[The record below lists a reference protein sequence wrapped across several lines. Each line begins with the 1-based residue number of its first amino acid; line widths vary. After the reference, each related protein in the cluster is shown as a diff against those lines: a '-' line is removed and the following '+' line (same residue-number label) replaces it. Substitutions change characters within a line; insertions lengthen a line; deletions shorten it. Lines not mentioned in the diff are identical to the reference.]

1 MNPTSEILERVN
13 KSSSEHH
20 DGVFTRL
27 FRYLLREDIY
37 FAAYQKLYANSGA
50 MTPGSDN
57 DTADGFS
64 AEYVHELI
72 EELRSGKY
80 KPKPVRREYIK
91 KQNGKMRPLGIPS
104 FRDKLLQETVRMFLE
119 AIYEPLFYDQSHGFR
134 PERSCHTALDQIKTN
149 FRSVKWFIEGDI
161 KGCFDN
167 IDHAVLI
174 KTLEVKIK
182 DSRFINIIRAFLK
195 AGYVEDFQYHT
206 TISGTPQG
214 GIISPILA
222 NIYLH
227 ELDRKVM
234 KLKEKFDKQ
243 STRHQ
248 TPEYLHLAKRRQTLQ
263 KKIDRVKG
271 EERELAIKEYK
282 AVCNQKLKTPARMS
296 DDKKLVYC
304 RYADDFLIGISGSR
318 EDCEEIKE
326 ILREFLSTQ
335 YHLELSAEK
344 TKITH
349 SAERVR
355 FLGYD
360 VAVRRSQKIKKKAN
374 GVKQRTLNNSVE
386 LTVPLEDK
394 IMQFLF
400 KNDIIEQKPNGEI
413 WAVCVPR
420 LRHLSE
426 VDIVNRYNAQIRGIC
441 NYYCLAANYD
451 KLNYFRYLMEYSCL
465 KTLASKSNSTTRK
478 IIQKYRHDGKW
489 AIPHEVKGGIKY
501 AKLVSL
507 ADCKAGKLMSDKD
520 PWQYKSFDPK
530 KLSQYVRLSAGVC
543 ELCGDNSDSCC
554 IYHAGK
560 MKNLKSTTE
569 WGKKML
575 HMRRKTLIVCPKCFK
590 KIHREQNK

>member
-1 MNPTSEILERVN
+1 
-13 KSSSEHH
+13 
-20 DGVFTRL
+20 
-27 FRYLLREDIY
+27 
-37 FAAYQKLYANSGA
+37 
-50 MTPGSDN
+50 
-57 DTADGFS
+57 
-64 AEYVHELI
+64 
-72 EELRSGKY
+72 
-80 KPKPVRREYIK
+80 
-91 KQNGKMRPLGIPS
+91 
-104 FRDKLLQETVRMFLE
+104 
-119 AIYEPLFYDQSHGFR
+119 
-134 PERSCHTALDQIKTN
+134 
-149 FRSVKWFIEGDI
+149 
-161 KGCFDN
+161 
-167 IDHAVLI
+167 
-174 KTLEVKIK
+174 
-182 DSRFINIIRAFLK
+182 
-195 AGYVEDFQYHT
+195 
-206 TISGTPQG
+206 
-214 GIISPILA
+214 
-222 NIYLH
+222 
-227 ELDRKVM
+227 
-234 KLKEKFDKQ
+234 
-243 STRHQ
+243 
-248 TPEYLHLAKRRQTLQ
+248 
-263 KKIDRVKG
+263 
-271 EERELAIKEYK
+271 
-282 AVCNQKLKTPARMS
+282 MS

-478 IIQKYRHDGKW
+478 IIQKYRHDGKF
-489 AIPHEVKGGIKY
+489 H
-501 AKLVSL
+501 
-507 ADCKAGKLMSDKD
+507 
-520 PWQYKSFDPK
+520 
-530 KLSQYVRLSAGVC
+530 
-543 ELCGDNSDSCC
+543 
-554 IYHAGK
+554 
-560 MKNLKSTTE
+560 LK
-569 WGKKML
+569 
-575 HMRRKTLIVCPKCFK
+575 P
-590 KIHREQNK
+590 